1 MKAKKKKPGSVLITI
16 GGLFLLMAAIVMFTP
31 NRTIEKKTR
40 AALGWMTLGLPL
52 VGIGS
57 WRTWQVSKQEQREK
71 HNRLQSAF
79 YQLLQ
84 ESNGQITVLDFAMAT
99 EVPAQEAKEYLD
111 EKAKEF
117 DAYFL
122 VTEANGICYQFE
134 IRKLGQGYLSIHERQ
149 QEV

>member
-16 GGLFLLMAAIVMFTP
+16 GSLFFLMAAIVMFTP
-31 NRTIEKKTR
+31 NRTIEKTTR
-40 AALGWMTLGLPL
+40 AALGWITLGLPF

-79 YQLLQ
+79 YRLLQ
-84 ESNGQITVLDFAMAT
+84 ESNGQITVLEFAMAT
-99 EVPAQEAKEYLD
+99 ELPAQEAKQYLD

-122 VTEANGICYQFE
+122 VTEGNGICYQFE
-134 IRKLGQGYLSIHERQ
+134 TRKLGKDYLSINER
-149 QEV
+149 